1 MTRNAVEL
9 VVGADSMIGS
19 ALLRALRASGRRAI
33 GTSRR
38 RSMAGSDTL
47 YLDLCAAPERWDGP
61 PVSVAYLCA
70 AVARLDACRRDP
82 AGSAHVNID
91 GACRLAR
98 ALAAAGAFVLYL
110 STNQVFDGT
119 LPYRRPNEAPFPLS
133 EYGRQKAAAE
143 RKIIELGDKAAVLR
157 LTKVLG
163 DHVPLFAGWTAALGR
178 GERIRPFADMWMAPL
193 SIDSVTLALAR
204 LGGQR
209 RPGIF
214 HLSGDYDISYA
225 DAARMAAQM
234 LGADL
239 SLIEPIATRQADPAA
254 DVPPRHTTLDMA
266 GLPATLGMT
275 LPGLAATLRPVLAAS
290 ASVMASAA

>member
-1 MTRNAVEL
+1 MNCDQVEL

-19 ALLRALRASGRRAI
+19 ALLRTLRASGRRVL

-38 RSMAGSDTL
+38 HANPGAEMH
-47 YLDLCAAPERWDGP
+47 YLDLGAAPERWDGP
-61 PVSVAYLCA
+61 RVSVAYLCA

-82 AGSAHVNID
+82 AASARVNID
-91 GACRLAR
+91 GTCRLAR

-119 LPYRRPNEAPFPLS
+119 LPYRRPDEGPCPLS

-143 RKIIELGDKAAVLR
+143 RRILDLGEKAAVLR
-157 LTKVLG
+157 LTKVFS
-163 DHVPLFAGWTAALGR
+163 DDIPLFAGWTSALRR

-193 SIDSVTLALAR
+193 PVASVTAALAS

-214 HLSGDYDISYA
+214 HLSGEYDISYA
-225 DAARMAAQM
+225 QAARLAAQL
-234 LGADL
+234 LGADQA
-239 SLIEPIATRQADPAA
+239 LIEPIATRQADPAA
-254 DVPPRHTTLDMA
+254 DLPPRHTTLDMA
-266 GLPATLGMT
+266 GLPATLRKA
-275 LPGLAATLRPVLAAS
+275 LPALGATLRATLAAS
-290 ASVMASAA
+290 AGLTASAA